1 MHFSLISIS
10 EEIKSE
16 SILSIEFFLRICV
29 LLPPGVPQTHLLQNA
44 TLSILCST
52 LQETFLFLLE

>member
-16 SILSIEFFLRICV
+16 ILSIEFFFRICV
-29 LLPPGVPQTHLLQNA
+29 LLPPRVPQTHLLQNA

-52 LQETFLFLLE
+52 RAEQKVRGIC